1 MSKTRTILSTILIDG
16 LYILQVENG
25 LSLGINLICTLAE
38 STYKAM
44 ERRYRKAEE
53 QCARAWA
60 AEGRDSMGRDS
71 LSCTGTGTIAVIQAA
86 ALLAV
91 FAVLEFAVKRF
102 GRYHSRY
109 RSDNVWTG
117 AKRAAD
123 ICSSLGPSPSTV
135 LLLYVY
141 NGCSS
146 NTCMACG

>member
-1 MSKTRTILSTILIDG
+1 MSGT
-16 LYILQVENG
+16 
-25 LSLGINLICTLAE
+25 NLICQLLLDQRIRLWNADT
-38 STYKAM
+38 
-44 ERRYRKAEE
+44 
-53 QCARAWA
+53 ARLKNSVP
-60 AEGRDSMGRDS
+60 GRGQLKVGDSAGRDS
-71 LSCTGTGTIAVIQAA
+71 LSRTGTGTITVIQTA

-91 FAVLEFAVKRF
+91 FAVLGFAVKRF

-123 ICSSLGPSPSTV
+123 VCSSLGPSPSTV